1 MNPMALNL
9 AGSFSYCSWERE
21 CVKQRMRNI
30 GTVVSGYIKEETTR
44 EVPKSYRTRS
54 NPKNPFVDV
63 TWIDVSYHV
72 CEEMYT
78 KRELT

>member
-1 MNPMALNL
+1 
-9 AGSFSYCSWERE
+9 
-21 CVKQRMRNI
+21 MRNI

-63 TWIDVSYHV
+63 TWIDVPYHV
-72 CEEMYT
+72 CGEMYT